1 MQDHVGYL
9 LGNMK
14 RKQILETL
22 ESRGALKSAA
32 IAHLVRLPPK
42 MAEKIL
48 AELQGRKLI
57 ELSGE
62 SYKLTDGGKEAMK
75 KLTKVGAVG

>member
-1 MQDHVGYL
+1 MQEHVGYL
-9 LGNMK
+9 LGNVK

-22 ESRGALKSAA
+22 ESRGALNKVA

-48 AELQGRKLI
+48 AELQERKLL
-57 ELSGE
+57 EQSGE
-62 SYKLTDGGKEAMK
+62 KYRLTDNGKEVMK
-75 KLTKVGAVG
+75 KVTKVGAVG

>member
-1 MQDHVGYL
+1 MQEHVGYL
-9 LGNMK
+9 LGKVK

-22 ESRGALKSAA
+22 ESRGALNKIA
-32 IAHLVRLPPK
+32 IAHLVRLPQK

-48 AELQGRKLI
+48 AELQERRLI

-62 SYKLTDGGKEAMK
+62 SYRLTDNGKEAMK